1 MQLHI
6 WSEDR
11 IKGSFTDPIIIH
23 QLKFVCMRGELN
35 TESEI
40 LFTKSSF
47 FLREGLKFS
56 LVKVVFFKTW
66 GGVDLPN
73 PNPL

>member
-1 MQLHI
+1 MQRHI
-6 WSEDR
+6 ESEDI
-11 IKGSFTDPIIIH
+11 IKGSFKDPIIIC

-40 LFTKSSF
+40 LFTKKKI
-47 FLREGLKFS
+47 LKGR
-56 LVKVVFFKTW
+56 VFFKTL